1 MTAQA
6 LAVLF
11 NPTLLRSPLNDF
23 GVLMHNMNHTSQLLQ
38 TLIIHVSSLY
48 TVSVRYVPDPE
59 SQFHRVFDETEADVD
74 QDDEPDSDVDE
85 NVVKLDRSESRSS
98 SVPTDA
104 IHDHDPD
111 LEPLT
116 SLQTSERETLFLDTA
131 LS

>member
-38 TLIIHVSSLY
+38 TLIIHVSPLQYFHTMTLIS
-48 TVSVRYVPDPE
+48 

-74 QDDEPDSDVDE
+74 QDDEAESDVDAKVE
-85 NVVKLDRSESRSS
+85 LGRSESRSS

-111 LEPLT
+111 LEPLP
-116 SLQTSERETLFLDTA
+116 SLQTSEPETLFLDTT